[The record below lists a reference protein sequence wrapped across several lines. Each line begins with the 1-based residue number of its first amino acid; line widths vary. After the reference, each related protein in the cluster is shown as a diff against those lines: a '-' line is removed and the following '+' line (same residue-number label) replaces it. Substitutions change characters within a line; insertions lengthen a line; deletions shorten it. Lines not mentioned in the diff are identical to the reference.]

1 MYKKLSIALCF
12 AISFAITMQPVSL
25 AAGYP
30 DSYVTND
37 ILWYKENDSTTCS
50 GSSSNGVSGS
60 DNQEK
65 IWGYLRNAGLSA
77 EQTAGVMANIQAE
90 SGFSP
95 TRHEVGQGWES
106 GGWGLAQWTFG
117 RRTQIANKIP
127 SELKKYYSQEYGG
140 APNDKG
146 MVDSIP
152 VEDNDK
158 LLIFELEYLVQ
169 EGKERPVT
177 ASGFGT
183 ASNSWELL
191 KTLKTVDDA
200 TVFWHDDF
208 EKSAMTKEQVKNI
221 RGTAAQKIYERFNG
235 TGGSGGGCSSSSG
248 GGDFIDYV
256 KRYAWPEKTV
266 RTDKKPEYAEAIEK
280 AKSENRYIG
289 DSCLGGGVDCGA
301 FVTTILNDSGFDKNY
316 NYGGENG
323 KAGPT
328 IVQRAWAE
336 ANWQTLGNGSSINVA
351 DLKPGDVAHSKG
363 HTFVYVGSI
372 DGFDSNIASASQCEY
387 APKAGGESLTSP
399 GVTWFRKK

>member
-146 MVDSIP
+146 MVDSNP

-158 LLIFELEYLVQ
+158 LLIF
-169 EGKERPVT
+169 
-177 ASGFGT
+177 
-183 ASNSWELL
+183 
-191 KTLKTVDDA
+191 
-200 TVFWHDDF
+200 
-208 EKSAMTKEQVKNI
+208 
-221 RGTAAQKIYERFNG
+221 
-235 TGGSGGGCSSSSG
+235 
-248 GGDFIDYV
+248 
-256 KRYAWPEKTV
+256 
-266 RTDKKPEYAEAIEK
+266 
-280 AKSENRYIG
+280 
-289 DSCLGGGVDCGA
+289 
-301 FVTTILNDSGFDKNY
+301 
-316 NYGGENG
+316 
-323 KAGPT
+323 
-328 IVQRAWAE
+328 
-336 ANWQTLGNGSSINVA
+336 
-351 DLKPGDVAHSKG
+351 
-363 HTFVYVGSI
+363 
-372 DGFDSNIASASQCEY
+372 
-387 APKAGGESLTSP
+387 
-399 GVTWFRKK
+399 

>member
-12 AISFAITMQPVSL
+12 AISFAITIQPVSL

-95 TRHEVGQGWES
+95 TRHEVGQGWGS

-117 RRTQIANKIP
+117 RRTLIANKIP

-158 LLIFELEYLVQ
+158 LLIFELE
-169 EGKERPVT
+169 
-177 ASGFGT
+177 
-183 ASNSWELL
+183 
-191 KTLKTVDDA
+191 
-200 TVFWHDDF
+200 
-208 EKSAMTKEQVKNI
+208 
-221 RGTAAQKIYERFNG
+221 
-235 TGGSGGGCSSSSG
+235 
-248 GGDFIDYV
+248 
-256 KRYAWPEKTV
+256 
-266 RTDKKPEYAEAIEK
+266 
-280 AKSENRYIG
+280 
-289 DSCLGGGVDCGA
+289 
-301 FVTTILNDSGFDKNY
+301 
-316 NYGGENG
+316 
-323 KAGPT
+323 
-328 IVQRAWAE
+328 
-336 ANWQTLGNGSSINVA
+336 
-351 DLKPGDVAHSKG
+351 
-363 HTFVYVGSI
+363 
-372 DGFDSNIASASQCEY
+372 
-387 APKAGGESLTSP
+387 
-399 GVTWFRKK
+399 